1 MEFNWWAAFL
11 FAKRPGILPGAPSI
25 DYWLYGCQFDLDH
38 SIDFWLCGN
47 DFDLQPVHRILSH
60 RLMGEAMLMRKQL

>member
-25 DYWLYGCQFDLDH
+25 DYWLYGCQFDL
-38 SIDFWLCGN
+38 
-47 DFDLQPVHRILSH
+47 QPVHRIPSH
-60 RLMGEAMLMRKQL
+60 RLMGEAMLMRKQLLCYS